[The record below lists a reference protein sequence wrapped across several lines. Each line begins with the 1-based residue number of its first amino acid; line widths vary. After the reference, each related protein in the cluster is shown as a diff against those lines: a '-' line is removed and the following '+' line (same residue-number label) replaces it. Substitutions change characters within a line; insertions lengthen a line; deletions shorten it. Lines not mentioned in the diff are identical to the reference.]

1 MLEYDWSNTDC
12 IQCAIV
18 AALLKATVIMLTF
31 IDELTIALN
40 EECGVLL
47 HDTM

>member
-1 MLEYDWSNTDC
+1 
-12 IQCAIV
+12 
-18 AALLKATVIMLTF
+18 MLTF